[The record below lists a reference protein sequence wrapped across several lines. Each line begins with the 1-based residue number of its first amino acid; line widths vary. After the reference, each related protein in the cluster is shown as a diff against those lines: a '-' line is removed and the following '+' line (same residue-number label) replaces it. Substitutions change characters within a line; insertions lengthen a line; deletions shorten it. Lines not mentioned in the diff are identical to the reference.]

1 MKSAH
6 RFILFISIVSI
17 ALLNACKKQDAAPDM
32 AYSYFDLTHGRYIIY
47 DAVKISHDAAQ
58 AINDTLYYQMKTVIG
73 DTIIDNEGR
82 VANRYLRFIRNT
94 ELDPWVLQDIYTTI
108 IENRRAELV
117 EENQRVIKLVFAPT
131 LSKSWNANA
140 FNMLPTLNCY
150 YRAINKKATI
160 GALSFDSTLV
170 VEQADFSSLIGYE
183 RKYEVYAKGVGMVYK
198 YYKDLDIANF
208 DTLNVKK
215 GEELFLTINS
225 YGIE

>member
-1 MKSAH
+1 
-6 RFILFISIVSI
+6 
-17 ALLNACKKQDAAPDM
+17 
-32 AYSYFDLTHGRYIIY
+32 
-47 DAVKISHDAAQ
+47 
-58 AINDTLYYQMKTVIG
+58 
-73 DTIIDNEGR
+73 
-82 VANRYLRFIRNT
+82 
-94 ELDPWVLQDIYTTI
+94 
-108 IENRRAELV
+108 
-117 EENQRVIKLVFAPT
+117 
-131 LSKSWNANA
+131 
-140 FNMLPTLNCY
+140 MLPTLNCY